1 MSPDVVTVTV
11 DRTGTDE
18 LTASAPAVDAEGPLE
33 VHLEST
39 GGPAHVHGRLA
50 GDLADVARLEALG
63 SDDGDGGDG
72 NYYVAPDAP
81 RTLLVD
87 LEPTT
92 LEQPIEGT
100 LVLATGYGAVET
112 TVDIRLVPGPRP
124 VDVDTQLGEPA
135 RHDPKPTPLE
145 AGLQRVAALTRLDS
159 GTLGVAVLAL
169 LAVVLAW
176 STAAVIGGTAA
187 YVGAGIVVV
196 GVVAALALLGGVLE

>member
-1 MSPDVVTVTV
+1 MSPDVVTVTA

-18 LTASAPAVDAEGPLE
+18 LTASAAAVEAEGPLE

-50 GDLADVARLEALG
+50 GDLANVATLEAFG
-63 SDDGDGGDG
+63 SDDGDGADG
-72 NYYVAPDAP
+72 NYYVAPDEP
-81 RTLLVD
+81 RKLLVD

-92 LEQPIEGT
+92 LTRPIEGT

-112 TVDIRLVPGPRP
+112 TIDIRLVPGPRP
-124 VDVDTQLGEPA
+124 VDVDKQLGEPA
-135 RHDPKPTPLE
+135 RQDSEQPALE
-145 AGLQRVAALTRLDS
+145 AGLERVSAVTRLDS

-187 YVGAGIVVV
+187 YVGAGIVAI
-196 GVVAALALLGGVLE
+196 GVVVALALLSGALE